1 MLKMTVIRARKI
13 LSLFLLFYIVIVMAK
28 EKMTRFKTK
37 FKGLMTLWREYLLLN
52 QDNLQYFRNWYLTE
66 QMWRISAKI
75 LTPMNILKSWKM
87 KVASISIAK
96 FTQIAH
102 SIIKNIHKV
111 FRKFKN

>member
-52 QDNLQYFRNWYLTE
+52 
-66 QMWRISAKI
+66 
-75 LTPMNILKSWKM
+75 
-87 KVASISIAK
+87 
-96 FTQIAH
+96 
-102 SIIKNIHKV
+102 
-111 FRKFKN
+111 